1 MYACFPSENQV
12 KMEKKNSGKRRRRE
26 KTRRNIL
33 VSINPY
39 ECQWLC
45 AWVCVSQFEFVCI
58 GWVSLQN
65 VYKWEIQS
73 GSTDKQKCFART
85 TKKHRQLYYKMWIAI
100 AGATT
105 TAKAAAAAAA
115 AAAVI
120 AQDFNKSIRVTVI
133 AKMHTIHSIH
143 EYIND
148 LPNLFSLVVMFVT
161 LLLLLHGM
169 EIKWKCVAEAF
180 IESY

>member
-12 KMEKKNSGKRRRRE
+12 KMKKNSGKRRSRK
-26 KTRRNIL
+26 KTQRNIL

-39 ECQWLC
+39 ECQC
-45 AWVCVSQFEFVCI
+45 AWVCVSEFEFVCI

-105 TAKAAAAAAA
+105 TTKAAAAAAA
-115 AAAVI
+115 SAVI

-143 EYIND
+143 EFIND
-148 LPNLFSLVVMFVT
+148 LSNLFSLVVMFVT
-161 LLLLLHGM
+161 LLLLLLLHGM

-180 IESY
+180 IKSY